1 MAPKPM
7 LGPMTAAASTRH
19 VRPGERDRPLWRGDR
34 RRRRG
39 WPHHDRHHEA
49 ESFAHCLALLDEAIA
64 RAERWYACRQRELA
78 ELERREAE
86 IVGRLRQAGMLS
98 PSMT

>member
-1 MAPKPM
+1 
-7 LGPMTAAASTRH
+7 L
-19 VRPGERDRPLWRGDR
+19 
-34 RRRRG
+34 
-39 WPHHDRHHEA
+39 PHNDRHYEA

-64 RAERWYACRQRELA
+64 RAERWYACRERELA

-98 PSMT
+98 PSMTWSAGVG